1 MDARPRRTPAVTI
14 VGAAQAC
21 QDWRMTRALRSAVL
35 VAGLALGVFSLAVAR
50 GGAGYSFGGSS
61 AFAGAAELAAGYA
74 LLAVGFTAW
83 MRPPQARLGVILV
96 AASFAWFLLEWSN
109 PAAGSV
115 VFTIG
120 LVLYAAAAPLV
131 AHAMLAYPDGR
142 VGWWPGR
149 LGLALGYAGSVLVLG
164 LLAAAV
170 FDPAAEGCAQC
181 PRNLLLADGGSSGT
195 YGSLNR
201 AGIFLG
207 LTWSL
212 LVTVLAAGDLIRA
225 TPARRRLVAPV
236 VVAGCAYL
244 GLVAAEFAHS
254 WHRGFLGFDGLD
266 RRLWLGEAAALCLLS
281 LAVVWAWVR
290 ARRTRSALAR
300 LVIELAESP
309 PPGGLRDVLAG
320 VLHDRSLVLAYPLAG
335 GRLADARCR
344 AVELTG
350 EITPIVRGGQRVA
363 LLSHRPG
370 LLAEPTLADEVAAA
384 ARLALENERL
394 QAEARFQ
401 LEELRASRFRIVQS
415 GDAERRRLVRDLH
428 DGAQQRLVT
437 LSLALRLART
447 RLGPGVDPALAGRLD
462 QAQAELRAALGDL
475 RELAQGIFPVILAE
489 EGLAAAVEALA
500 EAVAVPVE
508 ITALPDERLGT
519 SAEAA
524 AYFVV
529 SEAVRRATAGPLR
542 VSATRHDG
550 RLVVEVEGNSVPAEI
565 TDLQDRA
572 GALDGSVTVVP
583 GPGGRAA
590 IRAEIPCES

>member
-1 MDARPRRTPAVTI
+1 MARASRFALL
-14 VGAAQAC
+14 AA
-21 QDWRMTRALRSAVL
+21 
-35 VAGLALGVFSLAVAR
+35 GFALGVFSLAVAR
-50 GGAGYSFGGSS
+50 RGIGYSFGGGS

-74 LLAVGFTAW
+74 LLAVGFAAW
-83 MRPPQARLGVILV
+83 MRPRQARLGAILV
-96 AASFAWFLLEWSN
+96 AASFGWFLVEWNN
-109 PAAGSV
+109 PGAGSAV

-170 FDPAAEGCAQC
+170 FDPGAEGCAQC

-225 TPARRRLVAPV
+225 TPARRRLAAPV

-266 RRLWLGEAAALCLLS
+266 RRLWLGEAAALCVLS

-290 ARRTRSALAR
+290 AWRTRSALAG

-309 PPGGLRDVLAG
+309 PPGGLRDALAG
-320 VLHDRSLVLAYPLAG
+320 VLHDPSIQLAYPLAD
-335 GRLADARCR
+335 GRLAGTRR
-344 AVELTG
+344 KAVELTG
-350 EITPIVRGGQRVA
+350 EVTPIVRGRQQVA

-370 LLAEPTLADEVAAA
+370 LLAEPALAEEVAAA

-394 QAEARFQ
+394 QAEAWSQ
-401 LEELRASRFRIVQS
+401 LEDLRASRARIIQA
-415 GDAERRRLVRDLH
+415 GDAERHRLVRDLH

-447 RLGPGVDPALAGRLD
+447 RLGHGLDPALAERID
-462 QAQAELRAALGDL
+462 EAEDELRAALADL
-475 RELAQGIFPVILAE
+475 RELAQEIFPVILAE
-489 EGLAAAVEALA
+489 EGLSAAVEALA
-500 EAVAVPVE
+500 EAVPVPME
-508 ITALPDERLGT
+508 IITLPHERLG
-519 SAEAA
+519 SLAEAA

-529 SEAVRRATAGPLR
+529 SEAVRRDPVSTLK
-542 VSATRHDG
+542 VSAARRG
-550 RLVVEVEGNSVPAEI
+550 SRLVVEVEGGNMPAEI
-565 TDLQDRA
+565 TDLQDRV
-572 GALDGSVTVVP
+572 GALDGTVTVVR
-583 GPGGRAA
+583 GPGGRAT
-590 IRAEIPCES
+590 IRADIPCES

>member
-1 MDARPRRTPAVTI
+1 
-14 VGAAQAC
+14 
-21 QDWRMTRALRSAVL
+21 MTRALRSAVL

-83 MRPPQARLGVILV
+83 MRPRQARLGVILV

-115 VFTIG
+115 VFTTG
-120 LVLYAAAAPLV
+120 LVLYAAAPPLV

-142 VGWWPGR
+142 VGWWLGR
-149 LGLALGYAGSVLVLG
+149 LALALGYAGSVLVLG

-170 FDPAAEGCAQC
+170 FDPASEGCAQC
-181 PRNLLLADGGSSGT
+181 PRNLLLVAGGSSNA
-195 YGSLNR
+195 YGSVNR
-201 AGIFLG
+201 AGVYLG
-207 LTWSL
+207 LAWSL
-212 LVTVLAAGDLIRA
+212 LVILLAAGGLVRS
-225 TPARRRLVAPV
+225 TPARRRQAAPV

-244 GLVAAEFAHS
+244 GLVAAEFARS
-254 WHRGFLGFDGLD
+254 LHRGFLGTEGLD
-266 RRLWLGEAAALCLLS
+266 RRLWLGEAAALCVLS
-281 LAVVWAWVR
+281 LAAVWAWVR

-320 VLHDRSLVLAYPLAG
+320 VLHDRSLVLAYPFADG
-335 GRLADARCR
+335 SLADARCR

-350 EITPIVRGGQRVA
+350 EITPIVRGGQQVA

-370 LLAEPTLADEVAAA
+370 LLAETALAEEVAAA

-437 LSLALRLART
+437 LSLALRLARA
-447 RLGPGVDPALAGRLD
+447 RLGRDPELALAGRID
-462 QAQAELRAALGDL
+462 QAEAELRAALADL

-489 EGLAAAVEALA
+489 EGLSAAVEALA
-500 EAVAVPVE
+500 EAAPIPLE
-508 ITALPDERLGT
+508 ITTLPDERLG
-519 SAEAA
+519 SSVEAT

-529 SEAVRRATAGPLR
+529 SEAVRRCAAGTVK
-542 VSATRHDG
+542 VSAARRNG
-550 RLVVEVEGNSVPAEI
+550 RLVVEVEGDSAPAEI
-565 TDLQDRA
+565 TDLQDRV
-572 GALDGSVTVVP
+572 GALDGSVAVVH
-583 GPGGRAA
+583 GPDGRT
-590 IRAEIPCES
+590 ILQAEIPCEW

>member
-1 MDARPRRTPAVTI
+1 
-14 VGAAQAC
+14 
-21 QDWRMTRALRSAVL
+21 MTRALRSAVL

-83 MRPPQARLGVILV
+83 MRPRQARLGVILV

-115 VFTIG
+115 VFTTG
-120 LVLYAAAAPLV
+120 LVLYAAAPPLV

-142 VGWWPGR
+142 VGWWLGR
-149 LGLALGYAGSVLVLG
+149 LGLALAYAGSVLVLG

-170 FDPAAEGCAQC
+170 FDPASEGCAQC
-181 PRNLLLADGGSSGT
+181 PRNLLLVAGGSSNA
-195 YGSLNR
+195 YGSVNR
-201 AGIFLG
+201 AGVYLG
-207 LTWSL
+207 LAWSL
-212 LVTVLAAGDLIRA
+212 LVILLAAGGLVRS
-225 TPARRRLVAPV
+225 TPARRRQAAPV

-244 GLVAAEFAHS
+244 GLVAAEFARS
-254 WHRGFLGFDGLD
+254 LHRGFLGTEGLD
-266 RRLWLGEAAALCLLS
+266 RRLWLGEAAALCVLS
-281 LAVVWAWVR
+281 LAAVWAWVR

-320 VLHDRSLVLAYPLAG
+320 VLHDRSLVLAYPFADG
-335 GRLADARCR
+335 SLADARCR

-350 EITPIVRGGQRVA
+350 EITPIVRGGQQVA

-370 LLAEPTLADEVAAA
+370 LLAEPALAEEVAAA

-437 LSLALRLART
+437 LSLALRLARA
-447 RLGPGVDPALAGRLD
+447 RLGRDPELALAGRID
-462 QAQAELRAALGDL
+462 QAEAELRAALADL

-489 EGLAAAVEALA
+489 EGLSAAVEALA
-500 EAVAVPVE
+500 EAAPIPLE
-508 ITALPDERLGT
+508 ITTLPDERLG
-519 SAEAA
+519 SSVEAT

-529 SEAVRRATAGPLR
+529 SEAVRRCAAGTLK
-542 VSATRHDG
+542 VSAARRNG
-550 RLVVEVEGNSVPAEI
+550 RLVLEVEGDSAPAEI
-565 TDLQDRA
+565 TDLQDRV
-572 GALDGSVTVVP
+572 GALDGSVAVVH
-583 GPGGRAA
+583 GPDGRT
-590 IRAEIPCES
+590 ILQAEIPCEW

>member
-1 MDARPRRTPAVTI
+1 MRTPAVTI
-14 VGAAQAC
+14 VAAAQAC

-61 AFAGAAELAAGYA
+61 AFAGAAELVAGYA

-83 MRPPQARLGVILV
+83 MRPRRARVGVILV

-115 VFTIG
+115 VFTTG
-120 LVLYAAAAPLV
+120 LVLYAAAPPLV

-142 VGWWPGR
+142 VGWWLGR
-149 LGLALGYAGSVLVLG
+149 LGLALAYAGSVLVLG

-170 FDPAAEGCAQC
+170 FDPASEGCAQC
-181 PRNLLLADGGSSGT
+181 PRNLLLVAGRGSA
-195 YGSLNR
+195 YGSVNR
-201 AGIFLG
+201 AGVYLG

-212 LVTVLAAGDLIRA
+212 LVILLAAGGLVRS
-225 TPARRRLVAPV
+225 TPARRRQAAPV

-244 GLVAAEFAHS
+244 GLVAADFARS
-254 WHRGFLGFDGLD
+254 LHRGFLGSDGLD
-266 RRLWLGEAAALCLLS
+266 RRLWLGEAAALCVLS

-290 ARRTRSALAR
+290 ARHTRSALAR

-350 EITPIVRGGQRVA
+350 EITPIVRGGQQVA

-370 LLAEPTLADEVAAA
+370 LLAEPALADEVAAA

-401 LEELRASRFRIVQS
+401 LEELRASRCRIVQS

-447 RLGPGVDPALAGRLD
+447 RLGRDPELALAERID
-462 QAQAELRAALGDL
+462 QAEAELRAALADL

-489 EGLAAAVEALA
+489 EGLSAAVEALA
-500 EAVAVPVE
+500 EAAPIPLE
-508 ITALPDERLGT
+508 ITTLPDERLG
-519 SAEAA
+519 SSVEAT

-529 SEAVRRATAGPLR
+529 SEAVRRCAAGTLK
-542 VSATRHDG
+542 VSAARRNG
-550 RLVVEVEGNSVPAEI
+550 RLVVEVEGDSAPAEI
-565 TDLQDRA
+565 TDLEDRV
-572 GALDGSVTVVP
+572 GALDGSVAVVH
-583 GPGGRAA
+583 GPDGRA
-590 IRAEIPCES
+590 ILQAEIPCEW